1 MARTPVPAMLPAKA
15 AYSPASGGI
24 PDTPIPPA
32 TRPFLKIGTPPPS
45 TVVGLLSK
53 RSALPVLIP
62 VPQPAVFPFAHGPP
76 ARLVARGTFGIAKP
90 KSQPRFVFSI
100 P

>member
-1 MARTPVPAMLPAKA
+1 MLPANA
-15 AYSPASGGI
+15 AYSAASGGI
-24 PDTPIPPA
+24 PETPIPPA

-45 TVVGLLSK
+45 TALGSLSK
-53 RSALPVLIP
+53 RFALPVLIP
-62 VPQPAVFPFAHGPP
+62 VPQPAVLPFAHGPP
-76 ARLVARGTFGIAKP
+76 ARLAARGTFGMAKP